1 MHYKIGGLSLP
12 IDTIDKF
19 LEKSN
24 FKILKVG
31 NEIDFEKVDIPKE
44 TEIWTFTL

>member
-12 IDTIDKF
+12 IDNLDNF
-19 LEKSN
+19 LEKSK

-31 NEIDFEKVDIPKE
+31 NEIDFEKEDIPKE
-44 TEIWTFTL
+44 PEIWTFTL